1 MAEDI
6 ISTTDISERS
16 RYQNVLETEFDVV
29 RRNVIFERARFNRRT
44 QQQGE
49 LAEEYITALHQ
60 LADMCEYGDIK
71 DEMIRDQLVV

>member
-1 MAEDI
+1 M
-6 ISTTDISERS
+6 
-16 RYQNVLETEFDVV
+16 